1 MQFFKKPNIDF
12 LGKRNFFF
20 LISGIMIIISI
31 SLIFIVGL
39 RFGID
44 FTGGSEIA
52 IRVQKSLTTDELRK
66 KLLNAKVFP
75 DEIKSY
81 GEANQ
86 FLLRLKEI
94 GDELSKIETTLTST
108 LKDYGVEILKKDTIG
123 PKIGKELRYQAF
135 IAVLLSIIAMLI
147 YIGFRFEFLF
157 GIGAIVALV
166 HDVIF
171 TIGMIIIFDK
181 LQIINLE
188 FNQGILAAL
197 LTVVGY
203 SVNDTVIIFDRIR
216 ENREKQ
222 KGISFIKMANSSI
235 NETLSRTTITVL
247 TVVLVLTIMVF
258 LSGPVLQGFA
268 FTMLVGVITGTY
280 SSIFIATAFVIFYLE
295 KVKKEKFEEE
305 TKQKP
310 VLAKS

>member
-12 LGKRNFFF
+12 LGKRNTFF
-20 LISGIMIIISI
+20 LISGTTIIISI
-31 SLIFIVGL
+31 ILIFIVGL

-52 IRVQKSLTTDELRK
+52 IKVQKELTTDELRK
-66 KLLNAKVFP
+66 KLSNAKVFP

-86 FLLRLKEI
+86 FLFRLKEVGEEI
-94 GDELSKIETTLTST
+94 NKIETAIAST
-108 LKDYGVEILKKDTIG
+108 LKDYGVEILKKDSIG
-123 PKIGKELRYQAF
+123 PKIGKELRFQAF
-135 IAVLLSIIAMLI
+135 IAVLLAIIGMLI

-157 GIGAIVALV
+157 GLGATIALV

-171 TIGMIIIFDK
+171 TIGMIIIFDR

-188 FNQGILAAL
+188 FNQGILAAF

-222 KGISFIKMANSSI
+222 KGISFIKVANLSI
-235 NETLSRTTITVL
+235 NETLSRTTMTVL
-247 TVVLVLTIMVF
+247 TVVLVLVIMVF
-258 LSGPVLQGFA
+258 FSGPVLQGFA
-268 FTMLVGVITGTY
+268 FTMLVGIITGTY
-280 SSIFIATAFVIFYLE
+280 SSIFIATAFVVFYLE
-295 KVKKEKFEEE
+295 KVKKVKFEEE
-305 TKQKP
+305 AKQKP
-310 VLAKS
+310 VLSKS